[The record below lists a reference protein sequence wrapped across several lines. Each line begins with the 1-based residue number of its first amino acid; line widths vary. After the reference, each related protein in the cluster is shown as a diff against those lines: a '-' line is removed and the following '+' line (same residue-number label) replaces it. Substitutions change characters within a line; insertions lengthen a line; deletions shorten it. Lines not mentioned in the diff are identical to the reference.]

1 MRLATEG
8 EQMTDG
14 VTIRETQDFASL
26 QTDGVTTWETQ
37 DFASLQT
44 NGVTTWETQD
54 FASLQTDGMTTRET
68 QNFASLLA
76 RTVIIL
82 KNERK
87 ISKYL
92 SHRDGTRI
100 MAQL

>member
-14 VTIRETQDFASL
+14 GQSGRRKI

-44 NGVTTWETQD
+44 DGVTTRETQD
-54 FASLQTDGMTTRET
+54 FASLQTNGVTTQET
-68 QNFASLLA
+68 QDFASLLA

-82 KNERK
+82 
-87 ISKYL
+87 
-92 SHRDGTRI
+92 
-100 MAQL
+100 